1 MKYNDIKWDD
11 EDTGFDEQGGAKT
24 GAAEEDFASLLAGE
38 NLDRQSIRVGGQ
50 VTGTILSINQESGT
64 VLVEVDLQHTG
75 VMELPELINES
86 GEQTHHTGDTI
97 TAFVVSRKGGD
108 LELSNS
114 LSRTQ
119 KGAEDLRLAY
129 QNKLPVK
136 GRVTGEN
143 PGGFDVLVM
152 GKSAFCPVS
161 QIDTRYVTAK
171 AEYVGKE
178 FNFLIEK
185 FEQSGRNLVV
195 SRAALLKIE
204 AEKKIAEIEQK
215 LDQDYILEGS
225 VAELL
230 DFGAIIDLGGLTG
243 FLHISEMSFSRINR
257 ASDFLEKGEKVRVK
271 VISVSEK
278 DGKKRI
284 SLSMKAAQNDPW
296 AEVANR
302 YAVGQSYQG
311 KVLKLENFGAF
322 VELEPGIEGLIHISE
337 MSWEKRVHQPSDVL
351 SIGDKVSVRL
361 LSMDLSTKR
370 LSLSLKHVEEDPWIK
385 AQAMLVSGNKFIG
398 QVEQLKGF
406 GAIVRLTDG
415 VTGLVPLGT
424 LKKKFG
430 ESYRKKSSPPKDL
443 EVIIQDVN
451 QEERKVLLS
460 FEGVESEPDESYK
473 EFLSDA
479 KTKDKAPS
487 SNRGSFGDLLA
498 AKLKGK
504 S

>member
-11 EDTGFDEQGGAKT
+11 EDTGFDEQGGEKT
-24 GAAEEDFASLLAGE
+24 GATEEDFASLLAGE
-38 NLDRQSIRVGGQ
+38 NLGRQSIRVGGQ

-136 GRVTGEN
+136 GRVTSEN

-161 QIDTRYVTAK
+161 QIDTRYVTDK

-195 SRAALLKIE
+195 SRSALLKIE

-215 LDQDYILEGS
+215 LDQDYILDGT

-278 DGKKRI
+278 EGKKRI

-296 AEVANR
+296 LEASSR
-302 YAVGQSYQG
+302 YEVGQSYQG

-337 MSWEKRVHQPSDVL
+337 MSWEKRVHHPSDVL

-361 LSMDLSTKR
+361 LSMDLSAKR
-370 LSLSLKHVEEDPWIK
+370 ISLSLKHVEEDPWIK
-385 AQAMLVSGNKFIG
+385 AQTMLASGNKLTG

-406 GAIVRLTDG
+406 GAIVRLTEG
-415 VTGLVPLGT
+415 VTGLIPLGT

-430 ESYRKKSSPPKDL
+430 ESYRKKSSPPKEL
-443 EVIIQDVN
+443 EVIVQDVN

-460 FEGVESEPDESYK
+460 FEGVESEPDDSYK
-473 EFLSDA
+473 AFLGDT
-479 KTKDKAPS
+479 KTKDKATS
-487 SNRGSFGDLLA
+487 SARGSFGDILA

-504 S
+504 